1 MDGGGQGVARRHG
14 AVAEEDP
21 DRRHGDRSG
30 KEGDD
35 DGVDVDEKAPP
46 PRRTSRRVASLDVF
60 RGLTVA
66 LMILVDGA
74 GGEWPVIGH
83 APWNGCNLADFVMP
97 FFLFIVGMAIP
108 LSLKVLRS
116 LVFHL
121 SILMF
126 LGLNLLPEANMQR
139 IPDRGRAVRRV
150 VLRTLKLL
158 FWGILLQGG
167 YSHAPDDLSYGV
179 DMKHVRWCGI
189 LQRIALAYLVV
200 AVLEIVTKNAKVQD
214 QSSSGFSIFRMYFS
228 QWIVACCIL
237 VIYLSL
243 VYGIYVPDWDFRV
256 SDVKNPNF
264 GKILTVTCGTRGKL
278 SPPCNAV
285 GYIDRKVLG
294 INHMYHRPAWRRH
307 KDCTDDSPH
316 EGPFKTDSPAWC
328 YAPFEPEGL
337 LSSLSAVLSTIIG
350 VHYGHVLVH
359 MKSHTDRLKQWSIMG
374 ITLLI
379 LGLTLHFS
387 HAIPLNK
394 QLYTF
399 SYICVTAGA
408 AGIVFC
414 MFYFLVDILN
424 LHYPFAPLKWTGM
437 NAMLV
442 YVMAAAGIFEGFLN
456 GWYYE
461 GTNNTLVYWVRKHV
475 FVKVWHST
483 RVGILLYVL
492 FAQILFWALV
502 AGLLHPCGR
511 DGMWQ

>member
-1 MDGGGQGVARRHG
+1 MDGGGQEVARRHG

-21 DRRHGDRSG
+21 DRHRRDHAGD
-30 KEGDD
+30 EDD
-35 DGVDVDEKAPP
+35 VEKAPP
-46 PRRTSRRVASLDVF
+46 RRGTRVASLDVF

-108 LSLKVLRS
+108 LSLK
-116 LVFHL
+116 
-121 SILMF
+121 
-126 LGLNLLPEANMQR
+126 R
-139 IPDRGRAVRRV
+139 IPDRSRAVRRV

-158 FWGILLQGG
+158 FWGVLLQGG

-179 DMKHVRWCGI
+179 DMKSVRWCGI

-256 SDVKNPNF
+256 SDVKSPNY
-264 GKILTVTCGTRGKL
+264 GKIFTVTCGTRGKL

-294 INHMYHRPAWRRH
+294 INHMYHKPAWRRH
-307 KDCTDDSPH
+307 RDCTDDSPH
-316 EGPFKTDSPAWC
+316 EGPFKTDAPAWC
-328 YAPFEPEGL
+328 YAPFEPEGI

-374 ITLLI
+374 ITLLV

-394 QLYTF
+394 QLYTL

-414 MFYFLVDILN
+414 MLYFLVDMLN
-424 LHYPFAPLKWTGM
+424 LRYPFALLQWTGM

-502 AGLLHPCGR
+502 AGVLHR
-511 DGMWQ
+511 ARLYWKL

>member
-1 MDGGGQGVARRHG
+1 MDGSSSKVVELKPHG
-14 AVAEEDP
+14 DVAEEDP
-21 DRRHGDRSG
+21 ARRGGPGTD
-30 KEGDD
+30 EADD
-35 DGVDVDEKAPP
+35 NEKAP
-46 PRRTSRRVASLDVF
+46 RRSRRVASLDVF

-108 LSLKVLRS
+108 LSLK
-116 LVFHL
+116 
-121 SILMF
+121 
-126 LGLNLLPEANMQR
+126 R

-150 VLRTLKLL
+150 VIRTLKLL
-158 FWGILLQGG
+158 FWGILLQGR
-167 YSHAPDDLSYGV
+167 YSHAPDELTYGV
-179 DMKHVRWCGI
+179 DMKHVRWGGI

-200 AVLEIVTKNAKVQD
+200 AVLEIVTKDAKIQD

-237 VIYLSL
+237 VIYLAL
-243 VYGIYVPDWDFRV
+243 VYGIYVPDWEFRV
-256 SDVKNPNF
+256 RNVDSPNY
-264 GKILTVTCGTRGKL
+264 GKVLTVTCGTRGIL
-278 SPPCNAV
+278 DPPCNAV

-294 INHMYHRPAWRRH
+294 INHMYQKPAWRRH
-307 KDCTDDSPH
+307 RACTDDSPH
-316 EGPFKTDSPAWC
+316 EGHFRNDAPAWC
-328 YAPFEPEGL
+328 VAPFEPEGI

-359 MKSHTDRLKQWSIMG
+359 MKSHTDRLRQWVTMG
-374 ITLLI
+374 ICLLV
-379 LGLTLHFS
+379 LGIILHFS

-408 AGIVFC
+408 AGVVFSVL
-414 MFYFLVDILN
+414 YFLVDIVSLR
-424 LHYPFAPLKWTGM
+424 YVFAPLQWIGM

-442 YVMAAAGIFEGFLN
+442 YVMAAEGIFEGFLN

-492 FAQILFWALV
+492 FAQILFWSLV
-502 AGLLHPCGR
+502 SGVLHRAGLYWKL
-511 DGMWQ
+511 